1 MIATSRNPT
10 AMFFPSARA
19 LARGLLALVIAA
31 TSANRAV
38 AQEPADSEE
47 PEYWPNHFSASV
59 AGTSALDE
67 EQTDLTL
74 GVEYGYRLN
83 ERFSIGALAEFVL
96 GGEQRREAV
105 FGVPIS
111 FHAVAGLRLVAAPL
125 AELINPFGESEFNV
139 GLRLG
144 ADYEFE
150 LGRWSV
156 APLFF
161 ADFVDDETLLIY
173 GIAGGIFF

>member
-38 AQEPADSEE
+38 AQEQADSEE
-47 PEYWPNHFSASV
+47 PEYWPNHLSASV

-67 EQTDLTL
+67 EHTSSLWAL
-74 GVEYGYRLN
+74 GLEYGYRLN
-83 ERFSIGALAEFVL
+83 ERFSIGVLAEFVL

-111 FHAVAGLRLVAAPL
+111 VHAVAGLRLVAVARGGGWP
-125 AELINPFGESEFNV
+125 
-139 GLRLG
+139 RG
-144 ADYEFE
+144 ALHDKH
-150 LGRWSV
+150 S
-156 APLFF
+156 
-161 ADFVDDETLLIY
+161 
-173 GIAGGIFF
+173 